1 MFLRGSGNCC
11 KPEEWKELVRQ
22 RAGDKESFL
31 DKGASKSANPDVER
45 A

>member
-1 MFLRGSGNCC
+1 MFLRGSGNCF
-11 KPEEWKELVRQ
+11 KPAEWKELVRQ

-31 DKGASKSANPDVER
+31 DKGASKFANPDVKR